1 MNDGISRLLEK
12 LQAGWGPDTRQI
24 FVPQR
29 DLLKWSWW
37 SDPVGQQL
45 YLRGEDIEGGMVVV
59 APIWI
64 DHRFEWCVTEDEFV
78 WLYDD
83 EESAKVRY
91 LGG

>member
-1 MNDGISRLLEK
+1 MSDGISRLLEK

-24 FVPQR
+24 HVPQR

-37 SDPVGQQL
+37 SDPTQRQL
-45 YLRGEDIEGGMVVV
+45 YLRGEDIEGAMVVV

-64 DHRFEWCVTEDEFV
+64 DARFGWAVTDTEFV

-83 EESAKVRY
+83 EESEKVRY
-91 LGG
+91 LGD